1 MKHSSPPPLQIQSSK
16 HIIQQV
22 VVTPQSKPLCI
33 VQSRLFSRFLRTH
46 FSTMSG
52 THLHRALFSLLENFL
67 SPLLLVLQAYRISQT
82 VSHSISI
89 LALNLFLSPPPFL
102 DHCYHLS
109 LHALLV
115 ALSLPSAVPPPLSLS
130 PAPLLDLLLLLLPW
144 LQYDARRHREPS

>member
-1 MKHSSPPPLQIQSSK
+1 MKHTPPPPLQIQSST

-22 VVTPQSKPLCI
+22 VVTTQLKPLCI
-33 VQSRLFSRFLRTH
+33 VQSRLFSHFLRTP

-52 THLHRALFSLLENFL
+52 MHLHRALFSWLDNFISL
-67 SPLLLVLQAYRISQT
+67 LLLVLWAYRTSQT
-82 VSHSISI
+82 VSHRISI

-102 DHCYHLS
+102 DHFYHLS
-109 LHALLV
+109 LPALLV
-115 ALSLPSAVPPPLSLS
+115 ALSLSSAVPPPLSLS